1 LSFDQIVRVALEQ
14 TAERIRSRNVAVYV
28 VGDMPKVRVDM
39 LRITEVLV
47 NLIENSVKYMGDQER
62 PKIDYWLQK

>member
-1 LSFDQIVRVALEQ
+1 MEQ
-14 TAERIRSRNVAVYV
+14 TAEWIRSRNVAVYV
-28 VGDMPKVRVDM
+28 VGDMPKVRVDV

-47 NLIENSVKYMGDQER
+47 NLIENSVKYMGDRER